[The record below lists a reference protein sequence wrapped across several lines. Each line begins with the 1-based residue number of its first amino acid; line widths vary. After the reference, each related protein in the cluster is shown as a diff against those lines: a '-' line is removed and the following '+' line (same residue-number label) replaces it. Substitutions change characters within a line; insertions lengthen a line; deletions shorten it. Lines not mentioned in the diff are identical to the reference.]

1 MKTSNPRGL
10 KLYGSIDIAA
20 RSVLEH
26 NLKAALREDGDLYVD
41 LSELEF
47 IDVGGMR
54 ALLDAA
60 AYLRVDGWWL
70 YLVSPTLTVLRI
82 IRICQDTAA
91 NNITV
96 VPA

>member
-1 MKTSNPRGL
+1 
-10 KLYGSIDIAA
+10 
-20 RSVLEH
+20 
-26 NLKAALREDGDLYVD
+26 
-41 LSELEF
+41 
-47 IDVGGMR
+47 MR